1 MSPRTV
7 SSCLLVVCFLAGASS
22 LNAQPAQQPGRQAP
36 PAAAGPPPPTL
47 PDTITRDDQGHA
59 TVRAVRVA
67 TPMKID
73 GKLDEA
79 IYGTVHPASGFIQM
93 EPHFGDPASEKT
105 EVWVFFDD
113 KNVYVTIKAW
123 ESDPSRTIVNEMR
136 RDSGNIRQADSVE
149 FGFDTFRDRR
159 NAILFEANSLG
170 GRTDIQSTNERQF
183 NPDWNP
189 VWEMKAGVFEGGWTI
204 EAAVPFKSI
213 RYAPGRVQDW
223 GFQARR
229 TNKSKNEIA
238 YLTKLP
244 PSLGLGRADFSAS
257 LFANLVGMETPPPS
271 RTLELKPYAIANL
284 TTDNTSTP
292 TRSND
297 PDGDVGVDA
306 KWAVTQNVTADLTYN
321 TDFAQVEAD
330 EQQVNLT
337 RFSLFFPEKRDFFL
351 ENQGLFVFGNNSFGQ
366 TQVNS
371 DVPTMFYSRRI
382 GLANNRVVP
391 ILGGGRLT
399 GRVGRYQIGLV
410 DMQTKD
416 EPAAKQVS
424 TNFSVV
430 RVKRDIL
437 RKSTIGVLATNRS
450 RAQSLPGSNQLYG
463 IDGTFGFFSNLT
475 FATYLAKSKS
485 DGVTSSDMSYRT
497 QMEYSG
503 DRYGLQ
509 LERLSIDKNFNPEV
523 GFLRRSDIRKNYAQ
537 ARFSPRIKRYKSVR
551 KFSSIGQF
559 TYLEDSAGRLSTR
572 VTDGEFA
579 VEYQNSD
586 RFSVGINQDYELL
599 VRPFTVVPRA
609 VVPVGGYE
617 FTTGRIGYKMGTQRK
632 VSGTF
637 LLERGSFYNGNRTGL
652 SVSGSRLNLSPQVSL
667 EPSLSLNRFSLPT
680 GDFSQTLAGS
690 RITYT
695 VTPLLFASA
704 LVQYNS
710 STHTVSTNAR
720 MRWEYRPGSEFFIV
734 YNEERDSEAA
744 AGAPGLF
751 NRSIIVK
758 VNRFLRF

>member
-1 MSPRTV
+1 MSKNILA
-7 SSCLLVVCFLAGASS
+7 SCLAFACLFTGVSAS
-22 LNAQPAQQPGRQAP
+22 NGQPVQTPARQTP
-36 PAAAGPPPPTL
+36 PPVTGPPPPVL
-47 PDTITRDDQGHA
+47 PDTIARDDQGHA
-59 TVRAVRVA
+59 TVRAVRVT
-67 TPMKID
+67 TPMRVD

-79 IYGTVHPASGFIQM
+79 VYDAVHPASGFIQM
-93 EPHFGDPASEKT
+93 EPRFGEPATERT

-123 ESDPSRTIVNEMR
+123 ESDPSRTIANEMR

-170 GRTDIQSTNERQF
+170 GRTDLQSTNERQF

-189 VWEMKAGVFEGGWTI
+189 VWEMKAGTFEGGWTI

-257 LFANLVGMETPPPS
+257 LFANLVGMETPPAS

-284 TTDNTSTP
+284 TTDNTASP
-292 TRSND
+292 RRSND
-297 PDGDVGVDA
+297 PDANAGVDA
-306 KWAVTQNVTADLTYN
+306 KWAVTQNMTADLTFN

-382 GLANNRVVP
+382 GLTNNRSVP

-399 GRVGRYQIGLV
+399 GRMGRYQIGLV
-410 DMQTKD
+410 DMETKD
-416 EPAAKQVS
+416 APAAKALA
-424 TNFSVV
+424 TNFSVI

-475 FATYLAKSKS
+475 FATYLARSKS
-485 DGVTSSDMSYRT
+485 DGVTSDDMSYRT

-523 GFLRRSDIRKNYAQ
+523 GFIRRSDIRKNYGQ
-537 ARFSPRIKRYKSVR
+537 ARFSPRIKRYKTVR
-551 KFSSIGQF
+551 KFSGIGQF
-559 TYLEDSAGRLSTR
+559 TYIEDSVGRLSTR
-572 VTDGEFA
+572 ISDGEFA

-586 RFSVGINQDYELL
+586 RFSVGVNQDYELL
-599 VRPFTVVPRA
+599 LRPFTVVPRA
-609 VVPVGGYE
+609 IVPVGGYE
-617 FTTGRIGYKMGTQRK
+617 FTTARISYKMGTQRK
-632 VSGTF
+632 VSGTM
-637 LLERGSFYNGNRTGL
+637 LLERGSFYNGDRTGL
-652 SVSGSRLNLSPQVSL
+652 TVSGSRLNLSPQVSL
-667 EPSLSLNRFSLPT
+667 EPSLALNRFSLPT
-680 GDFSQTLAGS
+680 GHFSQTLAGS

-704 LVQYNS
+704 LLQYNS
-710 STHTVSTNAR
+710 STHTVSANAR

-734 YNEERDSEAA
+734 YNEERDSDAA
-744 AGAPGLF
+744 MGVPGLF